1 MKKYKPRDKVTQK
14 MTQDGA
20 TEQNQFTGESENISG
35 REKQQN
41 FSRSLHFS
49 EEELANPE
57 LQKYIRKSEKA
68 ADKLEA
74 AQENIPTKKK
84 LTRKRTFDEAAQK
97 SKSKLCFEEVE
108 KPIPK
113 GGKKNLA
120 AKAAGGV
127 GSTIHQKVHGKVYE
141 VEKENSGVEAGHG
154 VERAGEKVLSTG
166 RKTAKH
172 AVRNHRLKPYRELA
186 AAEKAAMKAD
196 TNFLYRK
203 TLSENPNIAGNPL
216 SRFWQKQ
223 RIKRNYAKDLRA
235 AQKTAQKTGS
245 ASKVAA
251 KKTAEATEKT
261 TAFVARHWK
270 GGLAIGLVA
279 MLVMILMGGVASC
292 SNMMIGGLSTV
303 AASTYPSEETEMT
316 AVEAAYSGKEQSL
329 QYKLDHY
336 EEQNPGYDEYRYQL
350 DGIFHNAHQLAA
362 YLSAK
367 YEDYTLS
374 EVQAELER
382 LFGLQY
388 KLTEK
393 VTTETRYRTE
403 TRTDTWT
410 DEDGETHSDTY
421 TVQVPYT
428 YYIMTVTLKNNGL
441 ASILPSQLTPQQL
454 EMYNIYCET
463 SGNMPLL
470 FGGGSIDGSPSTDL
484 SGVQFVNGTRPGNTA
499 IVELAKAQV
508 GNVGGQPYWSWYGF
522 NGRVEWCACFVSWCL
537 NQSGYSE
544 PKFAACTSQGVPWFR
559 GHGQWASGNYTDLAP
574 GDIIFFD
581 WDGSGDA
588 DHVGI
593 VIGKDDTIVYT
604 VEGNSGDACKI
615 RSYPLTS
622 QYIYGYGLM
631 NW

>member
-1 MKKYKPRDKVTQK
+1 MEKYKPRDKVTQK

-49 EEELANPE
+49 EKELANPD

-97 SKSKLCFEEVE
+97 GKSKLCFEEVE

-113 GGKKNLA
+113 GGKNNLA
-120 AKAAGGV
+120 TKAAGGV
-127 GSTIHQKVHGKVYE
+127 GTTIQQKVHGKVYE

-154 VERAGEKVLSTG
+154 VERAGEKVLSTSS
-166 RKTAKH
+166 RTAKR
-172 AVRNHRLKPYRELA
+172 AIRNHRLKPYRELA
-186 AAEKAAMKAD
+186 AAEKAAMKAN

-203 TLSENPNIAGNPL
+203 TLSENPNIVGNPL
-216 SRFWQKQ
+216 SCFWQKQ
-223 RIKRNYAKDLRA
+223 RIKRNYAKDLRT

-245 ASKVAA
+245 AAKVAA

-270 GGLAIGLVA
+270 GGLAIGLVSI
-279 MLVMILMGGVASC
+279 LVMSLMGGVASC
-292 SNMMIGGLSTV
+292 SNMIIGGLSTI
-303 AASTYPSEETEMT
+303 AASTYPSEETEMA

-329 QYKLDHY
+329 QCKLDHY

-350 DGIFHNAHQLAA
+350 DGIFH
-362 YLSAK
+362 
-367 YEDYTLS
+367 
-374 EVQAELER
+374 
-382 LFGLQY
+382 
-388 KLTEK
+388 
-393 VTTETRYRTE
+393 
-403 TRTDTWT
+403 
-410 DEDGETHSDTY
+410 

-428 YYIMTVTLKNNGL
+428 YYIMTITLKNNGL

-470 FGGGSIDGSPSTDL
+470 FGGGSIDGSPSSDL

-559 GHGQWASGNYTDLAP
+559 DHGQWASGNYTDLAP

-593 VIGKDDTIVYT
+593 VIGKDDTTVYT